1 MSAGAGFKT
10 FNTGD
15 VLSAGDVND
24 YLMSQTVMVFASSSA
39 RSAAITSPQEGMM
52 SYLKDT
58 NAIEYYSGS
67 AWTAVGGGGGGGGK
81 VLQVVAA
88 YTSTAT
94 SNSTSTYADTTLTAS
109 ITPSASTS
117 KVLVFVSQNG
127 LYRSQVNQYQG
138 VDVKL
143 QRGSTDLSNFS
154 TLAGYTEVSQR
165 NTTAASIGY
174 LDSPATTS
182 STTYKTQ
189 FRCAQNE
196 QSVTVQYGSSASSII
211 LMEIGA

>member
-1 MSAGAGFKT
+1 MSTTTTNFGWTVPSDTDLVKDGA
-10 FNTGD
+10 
-15 VLSAGDVND
+15 
-24 YLMSQTVMVFASSSA
+24 
-39 RSAAITSPQEGMM
+39 AAIRTVLGGVDTSFVD
-52 SYLKDT
+52 LKGGT
-58 NAIEYYSGS
+58 TGQILTKASGTDLDFTW
-67 AWTAVGGGGGGGGK
+67 AAAGGGGK

-88 YTSTAT
+88 YTTTAT
-94 SNSTSTYADTTLTAS
+94 SNSTATFADSTLTAS
-109 ITPSASTS
+109 ITPSSSSS
-117 KVLVFVSQNG
+117 KVLVLVSQNG
-127 LYRSQVNQYQG
+127 LYRSQTNQYQG

-154 TLAGYTEVSQR
+154 TLAGYTEVAQR

-196 QSVTVQYGSSASSII
+196 QLVTVQYGSSQSSII
-211 LMEIGA
+211 LLEIGA

>member
-1 MSAGAGFKT
+1 MSTTTTNFGWTVPSDTDLVKDGA
-10 FNTGD
+10 
-15 VLSAGDVND
+15 
-24 YLMSQTVMVFASSSA
+24 
-39 RSAAITSPQEGMM
+39 AAIRTVLGGVDTSFVD
-52 SYLKDT
+52 LKGGT
-58 NAIEYYSGS
+58 TGQILTKASGTDLDFTW
-67 AWTAVGGGGGGGGK
+67 AAAGGGGK

-94 SNSTSTYADTTLTAS
+94 SNSTATFADSTLTAS
-109 ITPSASTS
+109 ITPSSSSS
-117 KVLVFVSQNG
+117 KVLVLVSQNG
-127 LYRSQVNQYQG
+127 LYRSQTNQYQG

-154 TLAGYTEVSQR
+154 TLAGYTEVAQR

-196 QSVTVQYGSSASSII
+196 QLVTVQYGSSQSSII
-211 LMEIGA
+211 LLEIGA